1 MIFHL
6 KHDFKTDLI
15 HVEYTIDYSKPSIK
29 NLDLGSQIAELL
41 CWENFDI
48 KKYIFSRQHYS
59 KEKIGGK
66 EISVCKLILAPDP
79 F

>member
-15 HVEYTIDYSKPSIK
+15 HVVYTIDYSEKMK
-29 NLDLGSQIAELL
+29 TQNDLGSQIAELL
-41 CWENFDI
+41 CWEGFNI
-48 KKYIFSRQHYS
+48 QKYIFSRQHYFR
-59 KEKIGGK
+59 EKINGK
-66 EISVCKLILAPDP
+66 EISLCKLILAPDP